1 MARTLPFVAVA
12 LVGALVPRL
21 ASGEGLRMSLH
32 DALVAGAAKGPGVA
46 VALAP
51 RAANER
57 ARDASRALL
66 VSPPTLTVSAGPRF
80 GAGTTLDLQV
90 GAYVPIMLRDV
101 SGSRR
106 GVAEASARVT
116 AEDVERARGDAALRA
131 GLAWS
136 RAMEAT
142 RILEI
147 RKATLGRAEELVTLA
162 RRRVGAGV
170 GRPSEIALAEG
181 ERAYA
186 ATSVLDGEGLLV
198 DALVELRVASSLAP
212 GEDVS
217 PAGELARE
225 LPAVYAKAHA
235 PSGATVSDS
244 PGVRLAAAS
253 EARARAQVA
262 LTHATEGP
270 QLSVGGMFAREGD
283 GSTIALGSVM
293 VPLPFVDPAA
303 FDRSRAEAD
312 ALAANAEKGRVRAE
326 LDARLSLVLHEMDHT
341 REVRD
346 KFEREV
352 LPPLREALRQSLV
365 EVSAGTTDI
374 GPSVVARQ
382 RLLTAEEAAVR
393 ASAEVVR
400 ADLRYLHVTGKLAS
414 EAR

>member
-1 MARTLPFVAVA
+1 
-12 LVGALVPRL
+12 
-21 ASGEGLRMSLH
+21 
-32 DALVAGAAKGPGVA
+32 
-46 VALAP
+46 
-51 RAANER
+51 
-57 ARDASRALL
+57 
-66 VSPPTLTVSAGPRF
+66 
-80 GAGTTLDLQV
+80 
-90 GAYVPIMLRDV
+90 
-101 SGSRR
+101 
-106 GVAEASARVT
+106 
-116 AEDVERARGDAALRA
+116 
-131 GLAWS
+131 
-136 RAMEAT
+136 MEAM

-170 GRPSEIALAEG
+170 GRPSEVALAEG

-198 DALVELRVASSLAP
+198 DALVELRVASALPP
-212 GEDVS
+212 GEEVA
-217 PAGELARE
+217 PAGDLARE
-225 LPAVYAKAHA
+225 LPTVYASAHA
-235 PSGATVSDS
+235 PNGADVSDS
-244 PGVRLAAAS
+244 PAVRLARAA
-253 EARARAQVA
+253 EVRARAQVA

-283 GSTIALGSVM
+283 GSTIVLGSVM

-312 ALAANAEKGRVRAE
+312 ALAANAEKGRVRSE
-326 LDARLSLVLHEMDHT
+326 LDAHLSLVLHDMDHT

-346 KFEREV
+346 RLEREV

-374 GPSVVARQ
+374 GPSVIARQ
-382 RLLTAEEAAVR
+382 RLLSAEEAATH

-400 ADLRYLHVTGKLAS
+400 ADLRYLHAKGKLAS